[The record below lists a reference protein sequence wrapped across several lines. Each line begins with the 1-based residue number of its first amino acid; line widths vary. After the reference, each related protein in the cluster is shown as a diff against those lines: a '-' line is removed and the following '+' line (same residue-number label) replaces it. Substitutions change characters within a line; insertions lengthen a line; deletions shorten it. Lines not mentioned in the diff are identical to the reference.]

1 MQQPETK
8 QVRIGLCK
16 KSWTHVLRGLHSFIN
31 HPVHERDRLSL
42 AMLKPLPLSHA
53 TRQLRSGM
61 SAAACLLL
69 CRVSDAGHERRRPV
83 HLGRRPKAA
92 KERTRGRWCA
102 EGAAQLAMGIWLR
115 RRARGKE
122 RDGLGRER
130 YCGWEPAEAWV
141 DGGCEPWRR
150 LIEACVDGRAA
161 QSAERNRTRLMT
173 SGRRDR

>member
-1 MQQPETK
+1 MLCCEPRARLTPPGFSTKVRRPE
-8 QVRIGLCK
+8 
-16 KSWTHVLRGLHSFIN
+16 
-31 HPVHERDRLSL
+31 
-42 AMLKPLPLSHA
+42 
-53 TRQLRSGM
+53 
-61 SAAACLLL
+61 L
-69 CRVSDAGHERRRPV
+69 CRVSDAGHERRSHV

-161 QSAERNRTRLMT
+161 QSAERNRNRLMT

>member
-1 MQQPETK
+1 MFGTTK
-8 QVRIGLCK
+8 NVIRFVRCAEGASCRL
-16 KSWTHVLRGLHSFIN
+16 LR
-31 HPVHERDRLSL
+31 
-42 AMLKPLPLSHA
+42 
-53 TRQLRSGM
+53 
-61 SAAACLLL
+61 
-69 CRVSDAGHERRRPV
+69 RVSDAGHERRSHV

-130 YCGWEPAEAWV
+130 YCGWEPAEA
-141 DGGCEPWRR
+141 
-150 LIEACVDGRAA
+150 CVDGRAA
-161 QSAERNRTRLMT
+161 QSAERNRNRLMT

>member
-1 MQQPETK
+1 MGCP
-8 QVRIGLCK
+8 RC
-16 KSWTHVLRGLHSFIN
+16 
-31 HPVHERDRLSL
+31 
-42 AMLKPLPLSHA
+42 
-53 TRQLRSGM
+53 
-61 SAAACLLL
+61 L
-69 CRVSDAGHERRRPV
+69 CRVSDAGHERRSHV

-150 LIEACVDGRAA
+150 LIEA
-161 QSAERNRTRLMT
+161 SLMA
-173 SGRRDR
+173 GRRSRPSAIATG